1 METYL
6 TIGKI
11 LQEEKNYSRAVVA
24 FKMLLLIA
32 WQENSSDFEMLAY
45 ENLAMQFF
53 HLNDNMRATY
63 YHQRAD
69 HGLIEPQHSSTRL
82 MALEIRRQEKAL

>member
-11 LQEEKNYSRAVVA
+11 LQEEKNYARAVVA
-24 FKMLLLIA
+24 FKMLLLVA

-53 HLNDNMRATY
+53 HLNDNTRATY
-63 YHQRAD
+63 YH
-69 HGLIEPQHSSTRL
+69 
-82 MALEIRRQEKAL
+82 